1 MPITVIRNAD
11 WIVAFDEATG
21 GHVYMRG
28 GDVAFDGS
36 KLIHVGGPYE
46 GEAAKVI
53 DGAGRMVMPGLVNI
67 HSHPSSEAMT
77 KGWNDEL
84 GSPKLYGSSL
94 YEFMPLFRCDAD
106 GVPACA
112 TVCYSELLLSGV
124 TTLVDLSVAWDGW
137 LDHFAASGLRGVV
150 APMYRSARWFTRNGH
165 VTEYEFDAKAGEKAM
180 AEAMAL
186 LDMAAKHPSRRLSG
200 MVSPSQIDTCTPEL
214 IKDSFAEAKRRR
226 LPFQIHAAQS
236 VVEFHEITRR
246 HGMTPVEWLLSLGV
260 LSPRSIIGHGI
271 FLDSH
276 TSAHWPATGDLET
289 LAETGTTVAHC
300 PVVFHR
306 RGIALQTFGRYVAA
320 GVAMGIGTDTYPH
333 NMLEEMRAVAI
344 TARLMAEDVYDLRTA
359 DVFEAATLGGA
370 RALGRSDIGR
380 LSVGAKA
387 DLVLVDVTHPNMRP
401 VRDPM
406 RSLIYAAA
414 DRAVKTVIVDG
425 KTVVEN
431 GRVLT
436 MDHEK
441 AAADLEA
448 AQRRAEPKVAALDW
462 AGRDHLTISPL
473 MLPVRAFPKAK
484 AKAKGKAKDKAVKS
498 GKPTATPAKAKT

>member
-11 WIVAFDEATG
+11 WIVAFDEASG
-21 GHVYMRG
+21 GHVYLKG
-28 GDVAFDGS
+28 SDVAYDGNR
-36 KLIHVGGPYE
+36 LIHVGGSYDGP
-46 GEAAKVI
+46 AKTTI

-84 GSPKLYGSSL
+84 GSAKLYGSSL
-94 YEFMPLFRCDAD
+94 YEFMPLFRCDAE
-106 GVPACA
+106 GIPACA
-112 TVCYSELLLSGV
+112 TVSYSELLLSGV

-150 APMYRSARWFTRNGH
+150 SPMYRSARWFTKNGH
-165 VTEYEFDAKAGEKAM
+165 VVEYEWDAKAGEKAM
-180 AEAMAL
+180 ADAMAV
-186 LDMAAKHPSRRLSG
+186 LDAAAKHPSKRLSG

-214 IKDSFAEAKRRR
+214 IKDSFAEAKRRK

-246 HGMTPVEWLLSLGV
+246 HGKTPVELLLSLGV

-276 TSAHWPATGDLET
+276 TSSHWPATGDMET
-289 LAETGTTVAHC
+289 LVESGTTVAHC

-306 RGIALQTFGRYVAA
+306 RGIALQTFGRYVAQ
-320 GVAMGIGTDTYPH
+320 GVNMGIGTDTYPH

-344 TARLMAEDVYDLRTA
+344 TSRILAEDVFDVRTV
-359 DVFEAATLGGA
+359 DVFNAATIGGA
-370 RALGRSDIGR
+370 KALGRNDIGR

-387 DLVLVDVTHPNMRP
+387 DIVLVDVTHANMRP
-401 VRDPM
+401 VRDPV
-406 RSLIYAAA
+406 RSLVYAAA

-425 KTVVEN
+425 KMVVEN

-441 AAADLEA
+441 ACADLEA
-448 AQRRAEPKVAALDW
+448 AQRRAEPNVASLDW
-462 AGRDHLTISPL
+462 AKRDHLTISPL
-473 MLPVRAFPKAK
+473 MLPVKSVPKANMAKKAK
-484 AKAKGKAKDKAVKS
+484 AK
-498 GKPTATPAKAKT
+498 

>member
-1 MPITVIRNAD
+1 MPVTVIRNAD
-11 WIVAFDEATG
+11 WIVAFDEASG
-21 GHVYMRG
+21 GHVYLRG
-28 GDVAFDGS
+28 GDVAFDGN
-36 KLIHVGGPYE
+36 KLIHVGGTYDGP
-46 GEAAKVI
+46 AKTTI

-94 YEFMPLFRCDAD
+94 YEFMPLFRCDAE

-112 TVCYSELLLSGV
+112 TVSYSELLLSGV

-137 LDHFAASGLRGVV
+137 VDHFARSGLRGVL

-165 VTEYEFDAKAGEKAM
+165 VVEYEWDAKAGEKAM
-180 AEAMAL
+180 ADAMAV
-186 LDMAAKHPSRRLSG
+186 LDAAARHPSKRLSG
-200 MVSPSQIDTCTPEL
+200 MVAPSQIDTCTPEL
-214 IKDSFAEAKRRR
+214 IKDSFAEAKKRK

-246 HGMTPVEWLLSLGV
+246 HGKTPVEWLLSLGV

-276 TSAHWPATGDLET
+276 TSAHWPATGDLDT
-289 LAETGTTVAHC
+289 LVESGTTVAHC

-320 GVAMGIGTDTYPH
+320 GVNMGVGTDTYPH

-344 TARLMAEDVYDLRTA
+344 TSRILAEDVYDVRTA
-359 DVFEAATLGGA
+359 DVFNAATLGGA
-370 RALGRSDIGR
+370 NALGRSDIGR

-387 DLVLVDVTHPNMRP
+387 DIVLVDVTHPNMRP
-401 VRDPM
+401 VRDPI
-406 RSLIYAAA
+406 RSLVYAAA

-425 KTVVEN
+425 KTVVE
-431 GRVLT
+431 GGKVLT

-441 AAADLEA
+441 ACADLEA
-448 AQRRAEPKVAALDW
+448 AQRRAEPKVAGLDW

-473 MLPVRAFPKAK
+473 MLPMKTAK
-484 AKAKGKAKDKAVKS
+484 AKAAKK
-498 GKPTATPAKAKT
+498 PAKSKA